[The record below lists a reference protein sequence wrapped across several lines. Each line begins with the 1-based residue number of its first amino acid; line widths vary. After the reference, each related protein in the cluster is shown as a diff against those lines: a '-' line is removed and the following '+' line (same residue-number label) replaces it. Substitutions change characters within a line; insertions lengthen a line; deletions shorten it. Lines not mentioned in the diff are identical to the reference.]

1 MEAPPRI
8 EPQKLGDYLEIMTKS
23 VFQSGISWKVVNSKW
38 PGITEAFR
46 GFDADAVASLSP
58 DDIDA
63 LAADT
68 RVIRHRRK
76 LEAIVHNAQTMVVLD
91 AEYDGFRNYLR
102 SHADF
107 DAVIKD
113 LKKRFKFMGDMGIY
127 HFMYVVGEQVPPYN
141 EFCNARR

>member
-76 LEAIVHNAQTMVVLD
+76 LEAIVHNAQTMVLLD

-127 HFMYVVGEQVPPYN
+127 HFMYVVGEQVPPYD
-141 EFCNARR
+141 EFCNARK

>member
-76 LEAIVHNAQTMVVLD
+76 LEAIVHNAQTMVLLD

>member
-76 LEAIVHNAQTMVVLD
+76 LEAIVHNAQTMVLLD

-127 HFMYVVGEQVPPYN
+127 HFMYVVGEQVPPYD
-141 EFCNARR
+141 EFCSARR